1 MLKTG
6 EPGFS
11 VDTGKNSKEVTRN
24 APICG
29 DTYVLTSNGYQKVKD
44 IVNHPNYIWTGI
56 QWAPNVIFKKT
67 NDAASIIKVN
77 MTGGRYIR
85 CDKEHPFFVVKGSLD
100 KHKYLEETPARLLRK
115 GDSLYVSLPALSP
128 LFRFSIDEYY
138 LGYMYGDGSFTESGG
153 AEITF
158 CTNESKECAKYVNEV
173 SRISSINKKDG
184 RGYTRAYFKT
194 DWEYFS
200 HRRKSTFP
208 EEVYEYSPDKIVSF
222 IAGLFDSDGNYEKTQ
237 HRIRLTS
244 IHKDFLRGVARLLE
258 SIGIL
263 SGISKGGISTFGKKQ
278 GWQLVIMGD
287 YVKLFSELI
296 PTIRL
301 KFNEENFKPYRKSKI
316 KVLSIED
323 SGIESVYCA
332 DVGMPEHSFQAEGII
347 IGNCTELTSADDS
360 DVCNLGSINLS
371 RINSLEEF
379 KQVMELAIPFLLAGT
394 VYSDVPYSKVDS
406 VRTKNRRLGLGLMGI
421 HEWLLTHGKKYG
433 PDSELEEYL
442 KIYATS
448 TEVAR
453 RWAKEWEL
461 TPPVKTRAIAPNGTI
476 GILAETTTGLEPILF
491 VAAKRR
497 YAKGNG
503 WSYQYI
509 IDPTAKRLID
519 SGIDPDMIEDAYTLA
534 ENPERRVAFQMWVQQ
549 YVDHGISSTIN
560 LPAWGTEL
568 NNEALVED
576 FGNMLIKYLPNL
588 RGITCYPEGGRSN
601 QPISPCDYNE
611 AIQKKDIEYNA
622 GDACELSKG
631 ESCGS

>member
-1 MLKTG
+1 MEKWSFFAESVFKDRYAMTKKDGTKETWSECANRVSRKVLKSVDAPNSLIKDVAEIISSRKFIPGGRYLYSSGRPFHQVNNCLLLIAEDSREGWADLLYKSSMALMSGAGIGINYSSIRPSGKPVRKTGGVCTGPIALMTAVNENGRAVRSGGNRRGAIWAGLSWKHADIFKFIRVKDWIPEVRALKEKDVDFPATMDMTNISVCLDDEFFEAYDNEKHILHSHAHAVYTESVRRMLKTG

-11 VDTGKNSKEVTRN
+11 VNTGKNSKEVTRN
-24 APICG
+24 A
-29 DTYVLTSNGYQKVKD
+29 
-44 IVNHPNYIWTGI
+44 
-56 QWAPNVIFKKT
+56 
-67 NDAASIIKVN
+67 
-77 MTGGRYIR
+77 
-85 CDKEHPFFVVKGSLD
+85 
-100 KHKYLEETPARLLRK
+100 
-115 GDSLYVSLPALSP
+115 
-128 LFRFSIDEYY
+128 
-138 LGYMYGDGSFTESGG
+138 
-153 AEITF
+153 
-158 CTNESKECAKYVNEV
+158 
-173 SRISSINKKDG
+173 
-184 RGYTRAYFKT
+184 
-194 DWEYFS
+194 
-200 HRRKSTFP
+200 
-208 EEVYEYSPDKIVSF
+208 
-222 IAGLFDSDGNYEKTQ
+222 
-237 HRIRLTS
+237 
-244 IHKDFLRGVARLLE
+244 
-258 SIGIL
+258 
-263 SGISKGGISTFGKKQ
+263 
-278 GWQLVIMGD
+278 
-287 YVKLFSELI
+287 
-296 PTIRL
+296 
-301 KFNEENFKPYRKSKI
+301 
-316 KVLSIED
+316 
-323 SGIESVYCA
+323 
-332 DVGMPEHSFQAEGII
+332 
-347 IGNCTELTSADDS
+347 CTELTSADDS

-453 RWAKEWEL
+453 KWAKEWEL

-534 ENPERRVAFQMWVQQ
+534 EEPERRVAFQAWVQQ

-568 NNEALVED
+568 NNESLVED

-588 RGITCYPEGGRSN
+588 RGITCYPEGGRGN

-611 AIQKKDIEYNA
+611 AIQKKDIEYNV
-622 GDACELSKG
+622 GDTCEISKG